1 MKKRFCMLLC
11 AAALVLVQA
20 MPMALAA
27 EDGGTTQYPIQVE
40 EYTEGDKPRIRKV
53 YQLALYE
60 DPSTI
65 PTGDFERDGRT
76 YYLLDMTRKNEVGV
90 DTKPFTKTVTMDS
103 DTNKMEDILKRL
115 NAELE
120 VTTEDGYTGLLRLD
134 HTSVKV
140 AASGYAPQT
149 KSLSATRT
157 YPNLS
162 DADLSLVPKTIQ
174 DSGKSL
180 TLVNVQWSSTG
191 EGAETRYTA
200 TASYSGSASYKYATG
215 YTVSANYT
223 GEVVKTE
230 CSLVTYTAV
239 FGAVEPS
246 EPAEAST
253 TPDADQETASAS
265 AGGSWDTW
273 LPIAACVG
281 GGMVLMAAAVC
292 TFGIFGRRKSS
303 I

>member
-11 AAALVLVQA
+11 AAALVLAQA
-20 MPMALAA
+20 MPIALAA
-27 EDGGTTQYPIQVE
+27 EEESTTQYPIQVE

-60 DPSTI
+60 DPSAI

-76 YYLLDMTRKNEVGV
+76 YHLLDMTRKNEVGV

-103 DTNKMEDILKRL
+103 DTNQMEDILKAL
-115 NAELE
+115 EAELE
-120 VTTEDGYTGLLRLD
+120 VTTEDGYSGLLRLD

-140 AASGYAPQT
+140 AASGYASQT
-149 KSLSATRT
+149 KALSATRT

-174 DSGKSL
+174 DNGKSL

-239 FGAVEPS
+239 FGAAEPL
-246 EPAEAST
+246 EPAEVSP
-253 TPDADQETASAS
+253 TPAPEQAPAS
-265 AGGSWDTW
+265 AGGSLDHW
-273 LPIAACVG
+273 LPITACIG
-281 GGMVLMAAAVC
+281 GGTVLIAAALL

-303 I
+303 T